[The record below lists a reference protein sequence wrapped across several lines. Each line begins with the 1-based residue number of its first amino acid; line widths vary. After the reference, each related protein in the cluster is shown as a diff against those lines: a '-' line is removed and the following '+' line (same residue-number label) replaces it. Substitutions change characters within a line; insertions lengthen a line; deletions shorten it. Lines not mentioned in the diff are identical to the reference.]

1 MATTIVLCDRC
12 TVGKT
17 KRIKLDSINLNDNV
31 GKLRIAASQKT
42 NLPKEQIELIYCG
55 RCLQDD
61 ETLESYGVKPG
72 TTVHAL
78 KKTNIEDNEQ
88 PLEKMDKA
96 SIQQVVTA
104 LQAAII
110 NPSHRAVLEQML
122 KNSETV
128 DNIIAAT
135 PKLDKDPVA
144 VGCYICNI
152 FLFDVTFNSFAIF
165 CYYIRVIEAHPS
177 LAHAAMHVAA
187 AVNEAG
193 AKAGPSTPSRTQT
206 RSTGTFSLDQ
216 MSDDEDLME
225 QVQPA
230 AGGPAG
236 APLLGQSPG
245 GITAAHLAAAL
256 AAAAGRSRPPD
267 GSGPSTSGQGPPVIT
282 SDFFAQAM
290 QQVAQS
296 PNMTGPHVSGPQPPS
311 QEQLQSQ
318 LQQLRDMGITDIAMA
333 TRALEAT
340 GGNIQA
346 ALELLFSDDIM

>member
-17 KRIKLDSINLNDNV
+17 KRIKLDSINLSDNV

-144 VGCYICNI
+144 VAMIQDPELIAMLADPNM
-152 FLFDVTFNSFAIF
+152 VHK
-165 CYYIRVIEAHPS
+165 VIEAHPS